1 MTDDRWLRVKRL
13 FELAVEQPPAERS
26 AFVLAAVDGDDTLR
40 GEVRALLD
48 ADAATA
54 EISHRWP
61 AASQSLL
68 DELRLGLPPDPDETA
83 FVVGEHV
90 GPYRILALIGRGG
103 MGHVFR
109 AHDSKL
115 HRDVAL
121 KVLPR
126 AYEVDP
132 DRMARFQRE
141 AQALA
146 ALNHPH
152 VAAIYGIEESHGRQ
166 ALVLELV
173 DGVTLAARIGQ
184 GPLPVREALTLA
196 RHIAEALHAAHE
208 KGIVHRDLK
217 PANIKVTAAGVVKVL
232 DFGLA
237 KAAGESAAAATRVS
251 NSPAL
256 PGDTRTGVIVG
267 TASYMSPEQAR
278 GQEVDPRTDIWAFGC
293 VLFEMLAGRRA
304 FEADGAPDSLAQLE
318 DAAPEWGRLPAHT
331 PARARQLLRRCLERD
346 PGKRPQT
353 IAEARAVIDG
363 LLSRRAGLGAAGVA
377 VAAVVVA
384 GAVSYGAI
392 TRVPPAAAIP
402 PPVVLA
408 VLPFANQSGDAEQ
421 DYLSVGLTD
430 EIASELARLQPDR
443 LRVIPRATTTRYHQS
458 RGGPSHIRADL
469 GANYFIEGTTARTGE
484 RIEIGVR
491 LVRGSD
497 LIEVWSQHYARP
509 KEEIPIVEADV
520 ARSIAREVSL
530 ILRPE
535 QRARLDRRAAIDPDA
550 YEKYLRGRFFLEK
563 RTEQG
568 LKRAVE
574 EFRAATERYPEYA
587 AAHAG
592 IAGAYILLSYYAH
605 LPPDQAYAGAR
616 AASATAVKL
625 DDQLA
630 EAHVMLGG
638 VYNEYDLQWRTAET
652 EYREALRL
660 DPNYSTAHQWYANLL
675 IGLGRRD
682 EAQSHILRARE
693 LDPLSLII
701 QVNVANIFLL
711 SRDYDR
717 ARQECRKAIEMDENF
732 VTARWI
738 LGRAEQLLGRY
749 DAAVAEFEH
758 GLQLE
763 PENTVLRA
771 ALARAHAAAGAT
783 ARARQMMAGL
793 ERTST
798 RRYVSALDLAS
809 VHASLNQHDQAFSL
823 LERAVRERANRIVF
837 LNVDP
842 AYEILRGDPRFDR
855 LLRTVNL
862 K

>member
-13 FELAVEQPPAERS
+13 FEVAIEQPPAERS
-26 AFVLAAVDGDDTLR
+26 RFVLAAAGGDDALR
-40 GEVRALLD
+40 GEVQALLD
-48 ADAATA
+48 ADAVGA
-54 EISHRWP
+54 EISGRWP

-68 DELRLGLPPDPDETA
+68 AELRLGLSVDPGEPT

-90 GPYRILALIGRGG
+90 GPYRILALLGSGG

-109 AHDSKL
+109 AHDDTL
-115 HRDVAL
+115 QRDVAL

-126 AYEVDP
+126 AYEIDP

-152 VAAIYGIEESHGRQ
+152 VAAIYGLVESRGRQ

-173 DGVTLAARIGQ
+173 EGVTLAARIGGD
-184 GPLPVREALTLA
+184 GPLPVREALTVA
-196 RHIAEALHAAHE
+196 RHIAEALQAAHE

-217 PANIKVTAAGVVKVL
+217 PANIIVTPAGVVKVL

-237 KAAGESAAAATRVS
+237 KAAGKPEPATVS
-251 NSPAL
+251 DWPARS
-256 PGDTRTGVIVG
+256 GNTGAGVIVG

-278 GQEVDPRTDIWAFGC
+278 GQDVDPRTDIWAFGC

-304 FEADGAPDSLAQLE
+304 FEADGPDSIATVH
-318 DAAPEWGRLPAHT
+318 DADPDWTRLPART
-331 PARARQLLRRCLERD
+331 PARVRQLLRRCLDKD
-346 PGKRPQT
+346 PRKRPQSL
-353 IAEARAVIDG
+353 ADVRAVIDG
-363 LLSRRAGLGAAGVA
+363 LLARRVGLGAVGAIAVLAAVA
-377 VAAVVVA
+377 VAVF
-384 GAVSYGAI
+384 YGTI
-392 TRVPPAAAIP
+392 TRAPPATAP

-408 VLPFANQSGDAEQ
+408 VLPFANQSGDADQ
-421 DYLSVGLTD
+421 DYLSLGLTD

-443 LRVIPRATTTRYHQS
+443 LRVIPRATTTRYQQS
-458 RGGPSHIRADL
+458 RRGPARIGADL
-469 GANYFIEGTTARTGE
+469 GANYFIEGTTARSGE

-491 LVRGSD
+491 LMRASD
-497 LIEVWSQHYARP
+497 LTDVWSQHYERH
-509 KEEIPIVEADV
+509 KEEIAIVEADV

-574 EFRAATERYPEYA
+574 EFQAATARYPEYA
-587 AAHAG
+587 AAYAG

-630 EAHVMLGG
+630 EAHVTLAG
-638 VYNEYDLQWRTAET
+638 VYNAYDLQWRTAET

-749 DAAVAEFEH
+749 DAAVTEFER
-758 GLQLE
+758 GLKLE
-763 PENTVLRA
+763 PDNTVLRA

-783 ARARQMMAGL
+783 ARARQMLAEL
-793 ERTST
+793 EQTNT

-809 VHASLNQHDQAFSL
+809 VHAVLNQPDQAFAL
-823 LERAVRERANRIVF
+823 LERAVRERANRIGF

-842 AYEILRGDPRFDR
+842 AYDALRGDPRFDR

-862 K
+862 H

>member
-13 FELAVEQPPAERS
+13 FEVAVEQPPSERS
-26 AFVLAAVDGDDTLR
+26 AFVRAAVNGDDTLR
-40 GEVRALLD
+40 QEVQALLD

-54 EISHRWP
+54 EISKGW
-61 AASQSLL
+61 ATASQSLIA
-68 DELRLGLPPDPDETA
+68 ELRLGLSRDPDEAA
-83 FVVGEHV
+83 FAVEDHV
-90 GPYRILALIGRGG
+90 GPYRILGLLGRGG

-115 HRDVAL
+115 QRDVAL

-132 DRMARFQRE
+132 DRLARFQRE

-146 ALNHPH
+146 ALNHPNI
-152 VAAIYGIEESHGRQ
+152 AAIYGIEESHGRQ

-173 DGVTLAARIGQ
+173 DGVTLAARIGK
-184 GPLPVREALTLA
+184 GALPIGEALTLA
-196 RHIAEALHAAHE
+196 RHIAQALEAAHA

-217 PANIKVTAAGVVKVL
+217 PANIKVTLEGVVKVL

-237 KAAGESAAAATRVS
+237 KAAGDSAAAAAAD
-251 NSPAL
+251 SPTL
-256 PGDTRTGVIVG
+256 PGDTRAGVIVG
-267 TASYMSPEQAR
+267 TAAYMSPEQAR
-278 GQEVDPRTDIWAFGC
+278 GHDVDPRSDIWSFGC
-293 VLFEMLAGRRA
+293 VLFEMLAGRQA
-304 FEADGAPDSLAQLE
+304 FESDGASGSIAKVRGDEPD
-318 DAAPEWGRLPAHT
+318 WTRLPART
-331 PARARQLLRRCLERD
+331 PARVRRLLRRCLEKD

-353 IAEARAVIDG
+353 IAEARAVLDG
-363 LLSRRAGLGAAGVA
+363 LTARRIGLGAAA
-377 VAAVVVA
+377 AAAVLA
-384 GAVSYGAI
+384 GIAIAVSYGTL
-392 TRVPPAAAIP
+392 TRPAVVPNPQPI
-402 PPVVLA
+402 VLA

-443 LRVIPRATTTRYHQS
+443 LRVIPRATTTRYQQS
-458 RGGPSHIRADL
+458 RRDLAQIGSDLRAS
-469 GANYFIEGTTARTGE
+469 YFIEGTTARSGD
-484 RIEIGVR
+484 RIQIGVR
-491 LVRGSD
+491 LKRGSD
-497 LIEVWSQHYARP
+497 LTEVWSQHYERN
-509 KEEIPIVEADV
+509 KDEIPIVEADV

-563 RTEQG
+563 RSAQG
-568 LKRAVE
+568 LKRAVA
-574 EFRAATERYPEYA
+574 EFQAATERYPEYA
-587 AAHAG
+587 AAYAG
-592 IAGAYILLSYYAH
+592 IAGAYILLSYYSYM
-605 LPPDQAYAGAR
+605 PPDEAYAGAR
-616 AASATAVKL
+616 AASAMAVKL

-682 EAQSHILRARE
+682 EAQSHILRARD
-693 LDPLSLII
+693 LDPLSIII

-711 SRDYDR
+711 SRDYER
-717 ARQECRKAIEMDENF
+717 ARQECLRAIEMDENF
-732 VTARWI
+732 GTARWI
-738 LGRAEQLLGRY
+738 LGRAEQMLGRY
-749 DAAVAEFEH
+749 DAAVVEFER
-758 GLQLE
+758 GLKLE
-763 PENTVLRA
+763 PDNTVLQA
-771 ALARAHAAAGAT
+771 ALARTHAAAGAAT
-783 ARARQMMAGL
+783 RARQILADL

-798 RRYVSALDLAS
+798 RRYVSPLDLAS
-809 VHASLNQHDQAFSL
+809 VLAALKQHDQAVAR
-823 LERAVRERANRIVF
+823 LERAVQQRANRIIF

-842 AYEILRGDPRFDR
+842 AYDALRGDPRFGR
-855 LLRTVNL
+855 LLRSVNL
-862 K
+862 N

>member
-1 MTDDRWLRVKRL
+1 MTDDRWLRVRRL
-13 FELAVEQPPAERS
+13 FEAAVEQPPAERS
-26 AFVLAAVDGDDTLR
+26 AFVLAAADGDDTLR
-40 GEVRALLD
+40 GEVRALLA
-48 ADAATA
+48 ADASA
-54 EISHRWP
+54 EISRRWP

-68 DELRLGLPPDPDETA
+68 AELRLELSEDPDEPT

-90 GPYRILALIGRGG
+90 GPYRILARLGSGG

-109 AHDSKL
+109 AHDGTL
-115 HRDVAL
+115 QRDVAL

-126 AYEVDP
+126 AYEIDP
-132 DRMARFQRE
+132 DWMARFQRE

-152 VAAIYGIEESHGRQ
+152 VAAIYGIVESRGRQ

-196 RHIAEALHAAHE
+196 RHIAEALQAAHE
-208 KGIVHRDLK
+208 KAIVHRDLK
-217 PANIKVTAAGVVKVL
+217 PANIIVTPAGVVKVL

-237 KAAGESAAAATRVS
+237 KAAGEPAPASVS
-251 NSPAL
+251 NVPAL
-256 PGDTRTGVIVG
+256 PGDTRAGVVMG

-278 GQEVDPRTDIWAFGC
+278 GQEVDPRTDIWSFGC

-304 FEADGAPDSLAQLE
+304 FEADGPDSIATVQ
-318 DAAPEWGRLPAHT
+318 DAGPDWTRLPSQT
-331 PARARQLLRRCLERD
+331 PARVRQILRRCLDRD
-346 PGKRPQT
+346 LRKRPQT
-353 IAEARAVIDG
+353 LAEVRAVIDG
-363 LLSRRAGLGAAGVA
+363 LLVRRVGLGAAAAVAVVAGVA
-377 VAAVVVA
+377 VAVFYAT
-384 GAVSYGAI
+384 I
-392 TRVPPAAAIP
+392 TRAPPATAP

-408 VLPFANQSGDAEQ
+408 VLPFANQSGNADQ
-421 DYLSVGLTD
+421 DYLSLGLTD

-443 LRVIPRATTTRYHQS
+443 LRVIPRATTTRYQQS
-458 RGGPSHIRADL
+458 RRGPSRIGADL
-469 GANYFIEGTTARTGE
+469 GATYFIEGTTARSGE

-491 LVRGSD
+491 LVRASD
-497 LIEVWSQHYARP
+497 LTDVWSQHYERH
-509 KEEIPIVEADV
+509 KEEIAIVEADV

-574 EFRAATERYPEYA
+574 EFQAATARYPEYSA
-587 AAHAG
+587 AYAG
-592 IAGAYILLSYYAH
+592 IAGAYILLSYYAY

-630 EAHVMLGG
+630 EAHVTLAG
-638 VYNEYDLQWRTAET
+638 VYNAYDLQWRTAET

-758 GLQLE
+758 GLKLE
-763 PENTVLRA
+763 PDNTVLRA
-771 ALARAHAAAGAT
+771 ALVRAHAAAGAT
-783 ARARQMMAGL
+783 ARARQMLAEL

-809 VHASLNQHDQAFSL
+809 VHAALNEHDQAFSL

-842 AYEILRGDPRFDR
+842 AYDALRGDPRFDR

-862 K
+862 H

>member
-1 MTDDRWLRVKRL
+1 MADDRWLRVKRL
-13 FELAVEQPPAERS
+13 FEVAVEQPPAERS

-40 GEVRALLD
+40 AEVRALLD

-68 DELRLGLPPDPDETA
+68 AELRLGLPPDPGEAT

-90 GPYRILALIGRGG
+90 GPYRILALLGSGG

-115 HRDVAL
+115 NRDVAL

-152 VAAIYGIEESHGRQ
+152 VAAIYGIEESHGRT

-184 GPLPVREALTLA
+184 GPLPVRKALTLA
-196 RHIAEALHAAHE
+196 RHIAEALQAAHE

-217 PANIKVTAAGVVKVL
+217 PANIKVTPAGVVKVL

-237 KAAGESAAAATRVS
+237 KAAGDSTPTAPSE
-251 NSPAL
+251 SPAL
-256 PGDTRTGVIVG
+256 PGDTRAGVIVG

-278 GQEVDPRTDIWAFGC
+278 GKGVDPRTDIWAFGC

-304 FEADGAPDSLAQLE
+304 FEGDGAPDSLANVE
-318 DAAPEWGRLPAHT
+318 DADPEWARLPTHT
-331 PARARQLLRRCLERD
+331 PARVRQLLRRCLEKD
-346 PGKRPQT
+346 PRKRPQT
-353 IAEARAVIDG
+353 IGEARAVIDG
-363 LLSRRAGLGAAGVA
+363 LLARRVGRGAAAA
-377 VAAVVVA
+377 VAALAAIVVAVVV
-384 GAVSYGAI
+384 YGTIPRA
-392 TRVPPAAAIP
+392 PATAASP

-408 VLPFANQSGDAEQ
+408 VLPFANHSGDAEQ
-421 DYLSVGLTD
+421 DYLSAGLTD
-430 EIASELARLQPDR
+430 EIASELARIQPDR

-458 RGGPSHIRADL
+458 RRGASRIGADL
-469 GANYFIEGTTARTGE
+469 GANYVIEGTTARTGE
-484 RIEIGVR
+484 RIDIRVR
-491 LVRGSD
+491 LVRGGD
-497 LIEVWSQHYARP
+497 LTEVWSEHYERH
-509 KEEIPIVEADV
+509 KEEVPIVEADV

-563 RTEQG
+563 RTGQG

-630 EAHVMLGG
+630 EAHVMLAG

-675 IGLGRRD
+675 IGMGRRD

-758 GLQLE
+758 GLKLE
-763 PENTVLRA
+763 PDNTVLRA

-793 ERTST
+793 ERTNT
-798 RRYVSALDLAS
+798 RRYVSPLDLAS
-809 VHASLNQHDQAFSL
+809 VHAALNQPDQAFTL
-823 LERAVRERANRIVF
+823 LARAVRERANRIVF

-842 AYEILRGDPRFDR
+842 AYDALRGDPRFDQ

-862 K
+862 N

>member
-1 MTDDRWLRVKRL
+1 MTDERWLRVKRL
-13 FELAVEQPPAERS
+13 FEIAVEQPPDERS
-26 AFVLAAVDGDDTLR
+26 AFVRAAVDGDDTLR
-40 GEVRALLD
+40 VEVQALLD

-54 EISHRWP
+54 EISNRWP
-61 AASQSLL
+61 AASQSLVA
-68 DELRLGLPPDPDETA
+68 ELRLGLARDPDEPTFA
-83 FVVGEHV
+83 VEDHV
-90 GPYRILALIGRGG
+90 GPYRILALLGRGG

-115 HRDVAL
+115 QRDVAL

-132 DRMARFQRE
+132 DRLARFQRE

-146 ALNHPH
+146 ALNHPNI
-152 VAAIYGIEESHGRQ
+152 AAIYGIEESHGRQ

-173 DGVTLAARIGQ
+173 DGITLAARIRQ
-184 GPLPVREALTLA
+184 GPMPVREALTLA
-196 RHIAEALHAAHE
+196 RHIAEALEAAHE

-217 PANIKVTAAGVVKVL
+217 PANIKVTPAGAVKVL

-237 KAAGESAAAATRVS
+237 KAAGEPSPGMVS
-251 NSPAL
+251 GSRTL
-256 PGDTRTGVIVG
+256 PGDTRAGVIVG

-278 GQEVDPRTDIWAFGC
+278 GQGVDPRTDIWAFGC

-304 FEADGAPDSLAQLE
+304 FEADGESDAIAPVPDGE
-318 DAAPEWGRLPAHT
+318 PDWRRLPSQT
-331 PARARQLLRRCLERD
+331 PARVRQLLRRCLEKD
-346 PGKRPQT
+346 PRKRPQT
-353 IAEARAVIDG
+353 IAEARAVIERVQA
-363 LLSRRAGLGAAGVA
+363 RRFGLGAAAAVTVLAAVA
-377 VAAVVVA
+377 V
-384 GAVSYGAI
+384 AVSYGTI
-392 TRVPPAAAIP
+392 TRVPPAVASP

-408 VLPFANQSGDAEQ
+408 VLPFANHSGDADQ

-458 RGGPSHIRADL
+458 GRGPSRISADL
-469 GANYFIEGTTARTGE
+469 GVNYFIQGTTARTGE

-491 LVRGSD
+491 LMRGSD
-497 LIEVWSQHYARP
+497 LAQVWSQHYKRHT
-509 KEEIPIVEADV
+509 EEIPIVEADV

-568 LKRAVE
+568 LRRAVD
-574 EFRAATERYPEYA
+574 EFQAATERYPQYA
-587 AAHAG
+587 AAYAG
-592 IAGAYILLSYYAH
+592 IAGANILLSYYAYQ
-605 LPPDQAYAGAR
+605 PPDQAQARAR
-616 AASATAVKL
+616 AAAATAVKL

-630 EAHVMLGG
+630 EARVMLAG
-638 VYNEYDLQWRTAET
+638 VHNAFDFQWRTAET

-682 EAQSHILRARE
+682 EAQSHILRARD

-711 SRDYDR
+711 SRDYER
-717 ARQECRKAIEMDENF
+717 ARQECLKAIDMDENF
-732 VTARWI
+732 VAARWI
-738 LGRAEQLLGRY
+738 LGRVEQLSGRH
-749 DAAVAEFEH
+749 DRAIAQFEH

-763 PENTVLRA
+763 PENTVLGA

-783 ARARQMMAGL
+783 GKAGQMLGEL
-793 ERTST
+793 YRTNT
-798 RRYVSALDLAS
+798 RRYVSPLDLAS
-809 VHASLNQHDQAFSL
+809 VHAALNRRDQAFSL
-823 LERAVRERANRIVF
+823 LERAVEERANRIVF

-842 AYEILRGDPRFDR
+842 AYDPLRGDARFGR

-862 K
+862 Y

>member
-1 MTDDRWLRVKRL
+1 MADDHWLRVKRL
-13 FELAVEQPPAERS
+13 FEAAVEQPPSERS
-26 AFVLAAVDGDDTLR
+26 AFVQAAVAGDHTLR
-40 GEVRALLD
+40 GEVEALLD
-48 ADAATA
+48 ADGGAA

-61 AASQSLL
+61 VASRSLL
-68 DELRLGLPPDPDETA
+68 AELRLGLSPDPAETTLVA
-83 FVVGEHV
+83 DEHV
-90 GPYRILALIGRGG
+90 GPYRIVGLLGSGG
-103 MGHVFR
+103 MGQVFR

-115 HRDVAL
+115 NRDVAL

-126 AYEVDP
+126 AYELDP
-132 DRMARFQRE
+132 DRRARFRRE
-141 AQALA
+141 ALALA

-152 VAAIYGIEESHGRQ
+152 IAAIYGIEESHRFQ

-173 DGVTLAARIGQ
+173 DGVTLAARIGD
-184 GPLPVREALTLA
+184 GPLPVIEALTLA
-196 RHIAEALHAAHE
+196 QQIADALQAAHE

-217 PANIKVTAAGVVKVL
+217 PANIKMTPAGVLKVL

-237 KAAGESAAAATRVS
+237 KAAGDSAPASVS
-251 NSPAL
+251 DSPPL
-256 PGDTRTGVIVG
+256 PGDTRVGVVVG
-267 TASYMSPEQAR
+267 TAAYMSPEQAR
-278 GQEVDPRTDIWAFGC
+278 GDEVDPRTDVWAFGC

-304 FEADGAPDSLAQLE
+304 FEADAASGSIAKVLDDEPD
-318 DAAPEWGRLPAHT
+318 WTRLPKDT
-331 PARARQLLRRCLERD
+331 PARIHQLLRRCLEKD
-346 PGKRPQT
+346 PRKRPQT
-353 IAEARAVIDG
+353 IAEARAVIDEP
-363 LLSRRAGLGAAGVA
+363 LARRVEWGAAATVA
-377 VAAVVVA
+377 VLGGIAVALYSTTIKQAPAAVA
-384 GAVSYGAI
+384 S
-392 TRVPPAAAIP
+392 P

-408 VLPFANQSGDAEQ
+408 VLPFANQSGDSDQ
-421 DYLSVGLTD
+421 DYLSVGLTG

-443 LRVIPRATTTRYHQS
+443 LRVIPRATTTRYQQS
-458 RGGPSHIRADL
+458 RRGPARIGADL
-469 GANYFIEGTTARTGE
+469 GANYFIEGTTARSGE

-491 LVRGSD
+491 LMRASD
-497 LIEVWSQHYARP
+497 LTDVWSQHYERH
-509 KEEIPIVEADV
+509 KEEIAIVEADV

-574 EFRAATERYPEYA
+574 EFQAATARYPEYA
-587 AAHAG
+587 AAYAG

-630 EAHVMLGG
+630 EAHVTLAG
-638 VYNEYDLQWRTAET
+638 VYNAYDLQWRTAET

-749 DAAVAEFEH
+749 DAAVTEFER
-758 GLQLE
+758 GLKLE
-763 PENTVLRA
+763 PDNTVLRA

-783 ARARQMMAGL
+783 ARTRQMLVEL
-793 ERTST
+793 EQTNT

-809 VHASLNQHDQAFSL
+809 VHAALNQYDQAFSL

-842 AYEILRGDPRFDR
+842 AYDALRGDLRFDR

-862 K
+862 H

>member
-1 MTDDRWLRVKRL
+1 MPDDRWLRVKRL

-26 AFVLAAVDGDDTLR
+26 AFVLAAVGGDATLR
-40 GEVRALLD
+40 GEVQALLD

-68 DELRLGLPPDPDETA
+68 AELRLGLSADPAEPPFA
-83 FVVGEHV
+83 VGEHL
-90 GPYRILALIGRGG
+90 GPYRILALLGSGG

-115 HRDVAL
+115 QRDVAL

-126 AYEVDP
+126 VYEVDP
-132 DRMARFQRE
+132 DRLARFERE

-152 VAAIYGIEESHGRQ
+152 IAAIYGIEESHGRQ

-173 DGVTLAARIGQ
+173 DGVTLAARIAT

-217 PANIKVTAAGVVKVL
+217 PANIKVTPAGVVKVL

-237 KAAGESAAAATRVS
+237 KAAREAAPATVADA
-251 NSPAL
+251 PAL
-256 PGDTRTGVIVG
+256 PGNTQAGVIVG

-278 GQEVDPRTDIWAFGC
+278 GHGVDPRTDIWAFGC

-304 FEADGAPDSLAQLE
+304 FETDGAADPIATVQDAEPD
-318 DAAPEWGRLPAHT
+318 WTRLPART
-331 PARARQLLRRCLERD
+331 PARVRQLLRRCLEKD
-346 PGKRPQT
+346 PRKRPQT

-363 LLSRRAGLGAAGVA
+363 LLARRVGLGTAAAVAVLAGVA
-377 VAAVVVA
+377 M
-384 GAVSYGAI
+384 AVSYGTI
-392 TRVPPAAAIP
+392 TRAPSTVVSP

-408 VLPFANQSGDAEQ
+408 VLPFANHSGDADQE
-421 DYLSVGLTD
+421 YLSVGLTD

-458 RGGPSHIRADL
+458 RRGPSRIGADL
-469 GANYFIEGTTARTGE
+469 GANYFIEGTTARSGE

-497 LIEVWSQHYARP
+497 LTEVWSQHYERH
-509 KEEIPIVEADV
+509 KQEIPIVEADV

-568 LKRAVE
+568 LRRAVE
-574 EFRAATERYPEYA
+574 EFQAATERYPEYA

-605 LPPDQAYAGAR
+605 LSPEQAYAGAR

-630 EAHVMLGG
+630 EAHVMLAG
-638 VYNEYDLQWRTAET
+638 VYSDYDLQWRTAET

-660 DPNYSTAHQWYANLL
+660 DPNYSTTHQWYANLL

-717 ARQECRKAIEMDENF
+717 AREECRKAIEMDENF

-758 GLQLE
+758 GLKLE
-763 PENTVLRA
+763 PDNTVLRA

-783 ARARQMMAGL
+783 ARAQRMMAEL

-809 VHASLNQHDQAFSL
+809 VHAALNQQDQAFSL
-823 LERAVRERANRIVF
+823 LERAVRERANRIAF
-837 LNVDP
+837 LSVDP
-842 AYEILRGDPRFDR
+842 AYDTLRGDPRFDR

-862 K
+862 D